1 MCVNFRQTLHLY
13 CDKLNKPRCHQQIG
27 GDDYMAKKAKDKNNI
42 TLSKVLHKLLK
53 LLRLLYEI
61 VILLKSIIKEFL

>member
-1 MCVNFRQTLHLY
+1 
-13 CDKLNKPRCHQQIG
+13 
-27 GDDYMAKKAKDKNNI
+27 MAKKAKDKNNI

-61 VILLKSIIKEFL
+61 VILSKSIIKEFL